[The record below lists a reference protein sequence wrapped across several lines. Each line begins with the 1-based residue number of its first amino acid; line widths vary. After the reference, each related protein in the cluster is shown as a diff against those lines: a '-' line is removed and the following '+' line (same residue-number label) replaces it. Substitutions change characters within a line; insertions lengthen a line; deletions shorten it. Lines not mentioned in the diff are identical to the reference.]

1 MINQKNKKSTRVF
14 SFNSINKKLLNSKRS
29 QQETVGFVLI
39 IIIVTIAGLI
49 FLGLSINKGETIK
62 KTSAE
67 VSDFLQS
74 SMYYTTNCTTTFIP
88 QYKDMQD
95 LIKSCYRNE
104 KCLNEKMA
112 CLVLDETFKE
122 IIKKSFLVSEESKNK
137 AYQGNIYFSVEE
149 SPNQEILNISEGK
162 FGNCSSTAGA
172 SQSIFMDSGQI
183 NIDLEI
189 CYG

>member
-1 MINQKNKKSTRVF
+1 MKTKN
-14 SFNSINKKLLNSKRS
+14 NRS

-39 IIIVTIAGLI
+39 IVIVTIAGLI
-49 FLGLSINKGETIK
+49 FLGFSINTGETTK

-67 VSDFLQS
+67 ISDFLQAS
-74 SMYYTTNCTTTFIP
+74 FYYTTNCTTSFIP

-95 LIKSCYRNE
+95 LIKSCYKNE
-104 KCLNEKMA
+104 KCLDDRMA
-112 CLVLDETFKE
+112 CSVLDETFKE

-137 AYQGNIYFSVEE
+137 AYQGNIYYSVEE
-149 SPNQEILNISEGK
+149 MPNQGILNISEGN
-162 FGNCSSTAGA
+162 FNNCSSTAGA

-183 NIDLEI
+183 NVDLEI